1 MLFNMDAIVSALIEI
16 LSFIMQIII
25 LVIICILY
33 VCFKKE
39 KR

>member
-1 MLFNMDAIVSALIEI
+1 MDAIINALLEVISFVIQI
-16 LSFIMQIII
+16 LI
-25 LVIICILY
+25 LVIVCILY

>member
-1 MLFNMDAIVSALIEI
+1 MDAILNALIEI

-25 LVIICILY
+25 LVIVCILY

>member
-1 MLFNMDAIVSALIEI
+1 MDAIINALPEI
-16 LSFIMQIII
+16 ISFVIQILI
-25 LVIICILY
+25 LVIVCILY

>member
-1 MLFNMDAIVSALIEI
+1 MDAMINALLEIISFVIQVLMLIIV
-16 LSFIMQIII
+16 
-25 LVIICILY
+25 CILY

>member
-1 MLFNMDAIVSALIEI
+1 MDAINVLLEVISFVIQI
-16 LSFIMQIII
+16 LI
-25 LVIICILY
+25 LVIVCILY

>member
-1 MLFNMDAIVSALIEI
+1 MDAIINALLEI
-16 LSFIMQIII
+16 ISFIIQILI
-25 LVIICILY
+25 LVIVCILY

>member
-1 MLFNMDAIVSALIEI
+1 MDAMINALLEI
-16 LSFIMQIII
+16 ISFVIQILI
-25 LVIICILY
+25 LVIVCILY

>member
-1 MLFNMDAIVSALIEI
+1 MDAIINALLEI
-16 LSFIMQIII
+16 ISFVIQVLI

>member
-1 MLFNMDAIVSALIEI
+1 MDAIINALLEI
-16 LSFIMQIII
+16 ISFVIQILI
-25 LVIICILY
+25 LVIVCILY

>member
-1 MLFNMDAIVSALIEI
+1 MDAIINALLEI
-16 LSFIMQIII
+16 ILFVIQILI
-25 LVIICILY
+25 LVIVCILY